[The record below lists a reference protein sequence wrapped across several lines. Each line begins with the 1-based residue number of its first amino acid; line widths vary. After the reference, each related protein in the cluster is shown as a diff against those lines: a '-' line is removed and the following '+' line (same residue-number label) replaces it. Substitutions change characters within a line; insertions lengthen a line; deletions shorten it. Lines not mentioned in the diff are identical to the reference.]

1 MQLYDKDLLSVQEV
15 RDLVEK
21 AKKAQQ
27 EFAQKSQEEVDAI
40 VKSVAEAG
48 VRNAKRLAK
57 MAHEETGFGIEA
69 DKVIKNVFG
78 SRGVYEAIKDMK
90 TIGVLEVDEEKK
102 TKKIA
107 IPVGIV
113 AGLIPSTN
121 PTSTAFYKSEIALK
135 GGNAI
140 IFSPHPNA
148 KNCIVEAVKVIRTA
162 IAEAGGN
169 EDLVSVITIPTIQ
182 ATDMLMKHPDVA
194 MILATG
200 GSAMV
205 RAAYSSGTP
214 AIGVGPGNGPAYIEK
229 TADVALAVK
238 RIMDSK
244 TFDNGTICA
253 SEQSIICDDD
263 MVPAVKAEMEA
274 AVRVEMEKQGAY
286 FLNDEQIAKL
296 GKFILRANGTMNPQI
311 VGKSA
316 QVIADLAEIEIPEGT
331 RVLVAKETGIG
342 FGHPYSN
349 EKLAPI
355 LGFYTAENYVEI
367 CELAQKILHYEGA
380 GHTFSMHTKDPK
392 IVDYFAA
399 RIPASRIMVNTP
411 SALGGIGAS
420 TGMLPALTLGCGA
433 IGGSATSENVGP
445 QHLINVRVVAE
456 GLLEMDEIRKN
467 TEALIAAP
475 CCTGSKAADI
485 DVDMLVNEI
494 VKRLQAI

>member
-169 EDLVSVITIPTIQ
+169 EELVSVITIPTIQ

-253 SEQSIICDDD
+253 SEQSVMCDCD
-263 MVPAVKAEMEA
+263 MEP

>member
-90 TIGVLEVDEEKK
+90 TSGVLEVDEEKK

-253 SEQSIICDDD
+253 SEQSVMCDCD
-263 MVPAVKAEMEA
+263 MEP

>member
-78 SRGVYEAIKDMK
+78 SRGVYGAIKDMK

-253 SEQSIICDDD
+253 SEQSVMCDCD
-263 MVPAVKAEMEA
+263 MEA

>member
-57 MAHEETGFGIEA
+57 MAHVETGFGIEA

-253 SEQSIICDDD
+253 SEQSVMCDCD
-263 MVPAVKAEMEA
+263 MEP

>member
-27 EFAQKSQEEVDAI
+27 EFALKSQEEVDAI

-253 SEQSIICDDD
+253 SEQSVMCDCD
-263 MVPAVKAEMEA
+263 MEPV
-274 AVRVEMEKQGAY
+274 VRVEMEKQGAY

>member
-253 SEQSIICDDD
+253 SEQSVMCDCD
-263 MVPAVKAEMEA
+263 MEP

-349 EKLAPI
+349 EKLAPS

>member
-148 KNCIVEAVKVIRTA
+148 KNCIVEAV
-162 IAEAGGN
+162 
-169 EDLVSVITIPTIQ
+169 
-182 ATDMLMKHPDVA
+182 
-194 MILATG
+194 
-200 GSAMV
+200 
-205 RAAYSSGTP
+205 
-214 AIGVGPGNGPAYIEK
+214 
-229 TADVALAVK
+229 
-238 RIMDSK
+238 
-244 TFDNGTICA
+244 
-253 SEQSIICDDD
+253 
-263 MVPAVKAEMEA
+263 
-274 AVRVEMEKQGAY
+274 
-286 FLNDEQIAKL
+286 
-296 GKFILRANGTMNPQI
+296 ILRW
-311 VGKSA
+311 SA
-316 QVIADLAEIEIPEGT
+316 FKG
-331 RVLVAKETGIG
+331 
-342 FGHPYSN
+342 
-349 EKLAPI
+349 
-355 LGFYTAENYVEI
+355 
-367 CELAQKILHYEGA
+367 
-380 GHTFSMHTKDPK
+380 
-392 IVDYFAA
+392 
-399 RIPASRIMVNTP
+399 
-411 SALGGIGAS
+411 
-420 TGMLPALTLGCGA
+420 
-433 IGGSATSENVGP
+433 
-445 QHLINVRVVAE
+445 
-456 GLLEMDEIRKN
+456 
-467 TEALIAAP
+467 
-475 CCTGSKAADI
+475 
-485 DVDMLVNEI
+485 
-494 VKRLQAI
+494 

>member
-253 SEQSIICDDD
+253 SERSVMCDCD
-263 MVPAVKAEMEA
+263 MEP

>member
-40 VKSVAEAG
+40 VKSVADAG

-253 SEQSIICDDD
+253 SEQSVMCDCD
-263 MVPAVKAEMEA
+263 MEP

>member
-78 SRGVYEAIKDMK
+78 SRGVYEAIKDMM

-253 SEQSIICDDD
+253 SEQSVMCDCD
-263 MVPAVKAEMEA
+263 MEP

>member
-253 SEQSIICDDD
+253 SEQSVMCDC
-263 MVPAVKAEMEA
+263 EMEP

-355 LGFYTAENYVEI
+355 LGFYSAENYVGI

>member
-253 SEQSIICDDD
+253 SEQSVMCDCD
-263 MVPAVKAEMEA
+263 MEP

-296 GKFILRANGTMNPQI
+296 GKFILRANGTMNPAI
-311 VGKSA
+311 VGKSP
-316 QVIADLAEIEIPEGT
+316 QVIGELAGINVPASAKVI
-331 RVLVAKETGIG
+331 VAKEDGIG
-342 FGHPYSN
+342 KGHPYSN

>member
-27 EFAQKSQEEVDAI
+27 EFALKSQEEVDAI

-253 SEQSIICDDD
+253 SEQSVMCDCD
-263 MVPAVKAEMEA
+263 MEP

>member
-90 TIGVLEVDEEKK
+90 TIVDEEKK

-253 SEQSIICDDD
+253 SEQSVMCDCD
-263 MVPAVKAEMEA
+263 MEP

>member
-253 SEQSIICDDD
+253 SEQSVMCDCD
-263 MVPAVKAEMEA
+263 MES

-316 QVIADLAEIEIPEGT
+316 QVIVDLAEIEIPKGT

>member
-78 SRGVYEAIKDMK
+78 SSGVYEAIKDMK

-214 AIGVGPGNGPAYIEK
+214 AIGVGPGNGPAYIDK

-253 SEQSIICDDD
+253 SEQSVMCDCD
-263 MVPAVKAEMEA
+263 MEA

-355 LGFYTAENYVEI
+355 LRFYTAENYVEI

>member
-27 EFAQKSQEEVDAI
+27 EFALKSQEEVDAI

-253 SEQSIICDDD
+253 SEQSVMCDCD
-263 MVPAVKAEMEA
+263 MEP

-411 SALGGIGAS
+411 SALGGIGACS
-420 TGMLPALTLGCGA
+420 R
-433 IGGSATSENVGP
+433 
-445 QHLINVRVVAE
+445 H
-456 GLLEMDEIRKN
+456 
-467 TEALIAAP
+467 
-475 CCTGSKAADI
+475 
-485 DVDMLVNEI
+485 
-494 VKRLQAI
+494 

>member
-253 SEQSIICDDD
+253 SEQSVMCDCD
-263 MVPAVKAEMEA
+263 MEP

-485 DVDMLVNEI
+485 DVEMLVNEI

>member
-27 EFAQKSQEEVDAI
+27 EFALKSQEEVDAI

-194 MILATG
+194 MIMATG

-253 SEQSIICDDD
+253 SEQSVMCDC
-263 MVPAVKAEMEA
+263 EMEP